1 MIEISNL
8 AGLKRNT
15 ISQVYIDVLFVEII
29 VLPLNACIASSTEIL
44 KSFKGPFVSI
54 LFLCSLE
61 SSVDSSPSSI
71 IPPSVVD
78 NSNVNEHIL
87 ISILQGCNLFY
98 LFSFNTI
105 KRVF

>member
-1 MIEISNL
+1 MKFSFAII
-8 AGLKRNT
+8 
-15 ISQVYIDVLFVEII
+15 VVLFGEII

-61 SSVDSSPSSI
+61 SSLDSSPSSI

-78 NSNVNEHIL
+78 NSNVNEHIF
-87 ISILQGCNLFY
+87 ISILQGCIIFY

>member
-8 AGLKRNT
+8 AGL
-15 ISQVYIDVLFVEII
+15 IFQVYIDVLFVEII

-87 ISILQGCNLFY
+87 ISILQGCIIYFTCSHSIQLNVFSNY
-98 LFSFNTI
+98 L
-105 KRVF
+105 